1 MTSAFTGSRPL
12 LAVSLRQ
19 DIRSIAPW
27 VVLISALSATSIL
40 GYDWVFRTE
49 AERQELAMTLGAN
62 PALSLIFGPAHDLMS
77 SDGFNAWRAGQLGAL
92 FGAAR

>member
-12 LAVSLRQ
+12 LAVSLRL

-49 AERQELAMTLGAN
+49 AERQELAMTLGVN

-77 SDGFNAWRAGQLGAL
+77 ADGFNAWRAGQLGAL